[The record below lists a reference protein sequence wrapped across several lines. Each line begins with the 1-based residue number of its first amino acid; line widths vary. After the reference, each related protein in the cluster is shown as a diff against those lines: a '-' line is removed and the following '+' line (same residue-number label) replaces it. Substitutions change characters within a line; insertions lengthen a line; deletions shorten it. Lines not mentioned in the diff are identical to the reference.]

1 MLHIFVVVFILA
13 ALLFILGISVVIGRR
28 FGLGQLKIQKDNK
41 LEILGT
47 AESAVF
53 GLLGLL
59 IAFTFSGAYD
69 RYETRKVHIIEEA
82 NAFEAAYAIID
93 ITPLQYRPA
102 LRENMREYL
111 DLHMAAYNHIPYLT
125 KVREDIEKSQVI
137 QHKIWNTTIAATESS
152 SDNGLNQLV
161 IPVVLKMFDLSH
173 AGIDMVFIHPPRAI
187 FMLLVGLAALGSFLI
202 GYNSAE
208 NKQKRPVH
216 IFSYVLLTALII
228 YVIIN
233 LEYPRVG
240 FIRIDSFDQML
251 TDVRTDMDTI
261 KQNKSSIKK

>member
-1 MLHIFVVVFILA
+1 MLHIFVVIFVLI
-13 ALLFILGISVVIGRR
+13 ALLFILSFSVIIGRR
-28 FGLGQLKIQKDNK
+28 YGRIQLETQEENK
-41 LEILGT
+41 LEILSV

-69 RYETRKVHIIEEA
+69 RYESRKIHIIEEA

-93 ITPLQYRPA
+93 ITPIQYRPA

-111 DLHMAAYNHIPYLT
+111 DLHMAAYNHIPYLK
-125 KVREDIEKSQVI
+125 KVREDVEKSLVI
-137 QHKIWNTTIAATESS
+137 QHKIWDTIIAATEASS
-152 SDNGLNQLV
+152 VNGLNQLV
-161 IPVVLKMFDLSH
+161 IPVLLKMFDLSH

-187 FMLLVGLAALGSFLI
+187 FILLIGLAALGSFLI

-216 IFSYVLLTALII
+216 IFSYVLLTTLII

-251 TDVRTDMDTI
+251 ADVRTDMDTI
-261 KQNKSSIKK
+261 EQNNNPKK